1 MRRQFWHVLNFSHPD
16 RLGDRTLPLIPTIA
30 AVSFKCLAN
39 AGKIEGNV
47 LWFSIYAY
55 FEPDKYVDVDQY
67 LAGVP

>member
-1 MRRQFWHVLNFSHPD
+1 LFS
-16 RLGDRTLPLIPTIA
+16 TIA

-55 FEPDKYVDVDQY
+55 IGAEEYVDLDQY
-67 LAGVP
+67 LAGGSGVT

>member
-1 MRRQFWHVLNFSHPD
+1 
-16 RLGDRTLPLIPTIA
+16 LIPTIA

-67 LAGVP
+67 LAGVPGVA